1 MRHEAFTQT
10 ALPCVSLPELVGAF
24 SYALDLTEGQPAGH
38 CLRSAWIGAHLAKAT
53 GIKFSIDQL
62 TRHLHNEKFSFQPA
76 KHTVLQLYTVITAK
90 VPAGNSGG
98 EVGLRQLLS
107 SFIPGILLHVA
118 NWHDDYFD
126 TTCV

>member
-1 MRHEAFTQT
+1 MAQDDVPKPF
-10 ALPCVSLPELVGAF
+10 PMVSCAR
-24 SYALDLTEGQPAGH
+24 T
-38 CLRSAWIGAHLAKAT
+38 CLRVYSRMEV
-53 GIKFSIDQL
+53 SIL
-62 TRHLHNEKFSFQPA
+62 RFNFQPA

-126 TTCV
+126 TTCVRPSM